1 MVTKRSPARVLVKVL
16 GALALVASVA
26 FLIMRTARSARSE
39 PYTLPPEALGSW
51 TLSLET
57 PTAPD
62 DPTGPVLVL
71 LPPRPLSQALFDQT
85 FKRAMESMRAPDTQ
99 GIALALQG
107 ELARPGAARITPD
120 ELLQLARRAG
130 LESAAPAARCVGH
143 RHLPEPDTREQAFF
157 AIFDSP
163 AFVTFRKE
171 LGARLGPSFDA
182 GFVSPVMFIGIVESS
197 MSRWQPLH
205 IDPET
210 DCLAPIVSA
219 GR

>member
-1 MVTKRSPARVLVKVL
+1 MVTKRSPARVLMKVL
-16 GALALVASVA
+16 GALALVAGVA
-26 FLIMRTARSARSE
+26 FLIMRTAKSARSE

-51 TLSLET
+51 SLSIET
-57 PTAPD
+57 ASAPN
-62 DPTGPVLVL
+62 DPVIVLR
-71 LPPRPLSQALFDQT
+71 PPRALSQALFDQT

-107 ELARPGAARITPD
+107 ELAGRLTPD

-130 LESAAPAARCVGH
+130 LESDAPTARCVGH

-171 LGARLGPSFDA
+171 LGARLGPGFDA
-182 GFVSPVMFIGIVESS
+182 GFVSPVMFIGIVETS

-205 IDPET
+205 TDPAA